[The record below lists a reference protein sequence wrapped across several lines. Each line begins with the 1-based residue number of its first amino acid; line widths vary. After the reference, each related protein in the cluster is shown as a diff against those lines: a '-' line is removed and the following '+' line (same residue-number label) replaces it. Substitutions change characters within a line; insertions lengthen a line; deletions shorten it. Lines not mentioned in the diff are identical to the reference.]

1 LDLQEVESGEASD
14 YGLQMDD
21 VARYEQLAGAKVQ
34 FLGYLD
40 EAVFEG
46 SVHDLLLPF
55 YILLQPE
62 IDFGHR
68 ENDDFRQKSTQ
79 VLHYP

>member
-1 LDLQEVESGEASD
+1 VSLHGFEVVETGDDDSRK
-14 YGLQMDD
+14 DD
-21 VARYEQLAGAKVQ
+21 VAQYEQLAGAKVQ